1 VISGLSDRYR
11 VLSTVGTGGMG
22 VVYKALDTSLNR
34 PVAIK
39 AIRPQSLDDHAARRL
54 RAEALAAAS
63 LDHPY
68 ICKVYELIETAHDTL
83 IVMEFVEGETLAS
96 KLTRGVPPLEA
107 TLLMG
112 SEISEGLA
120 AAHARGVVHRDIKPS
135 NLMITPHGHVKIL
148 DFGLAHPID
157 TDEGKRTTQTGSKS
171 RTGSPAYMSPEQAR
185 GLDILPAS
193 DLFSLGV
200 VLYECLSGRLPF
212 EGNTGYEYV
221 ANLMTQKPLPLAARA
236 PDAPFALVQL
246 VERCLE
252 KDPGWRPESAEA
264 IGRELRLQLE
274 AGARGTAAA
283 SVARWSTRR
292 FGLSTAAA
300 VGTVALLGAAFALR
314 DRIWSGSGAL
324 DAARETVPLVTWA
337 SNEEDSK
344 LSPDG
349 TWVSF
354 LSDRDGTRR
363 LYAQPIDGGEARGI
377 IVEGAVLA
385 HVWSPDG
392 RRIAAYVSTDAG
404 VFLKL
409 VPAFF
414 GGTVERSIPL
424 PGSASRTARLVR
436 WIGDD
441 IYLTTDSARGREG
454 RILTR
459 IGLIDGTA
467 EQVTPRAMEQPLQF
481 QWLDVHPATGMLVVS
496 AVKDQQEDLWL
507 TDATGARARQ
517 ITSDRYFDRFPLWT
531 GDIVTF
537 QSNRGGQIDLWQID
551 PASGRTRLVS
561 SSETDERP
569 DSASLDG
576 RLVTFHQQ
584 HANARLLKLTP
595 ATGGEVPLTSDAL
608 SDFAPSA
615 SDDGRT
621 LIFQRHAGSPSL
633 GGTLLDSQLFV
644 SRAGNAETAPVA
656 LSVNAGFFPR
666 VSPGGGQV
674 AYFGRQSSG
683 SLYASLHVKDLA
695 TGQTRTI
702 SSQCPLQGFSLSP
715 VEWIQQNLAWSPDG
729 SLFFVEQGDAG
740 SLVRRFDPREGTTTS
755 VTGVLEP
762 RVRVFD
768 LHPSPDGA
776 ELAYLLYHDGTF
788 QARRRVLSTGEDQVV
803 GRWPG
808 RPADVSLRGWSDDG
822 ALIVV
827 LRHTN
832 VPDAE
837 APVMEVFA
845 ATPQENRRVARLPR
859 AHAVSARMARAGATL
874 FYTGTIDRANNIFA
888 LTLRTGAT
896 RRVTSNRLPSMEFS
910 GIEPLADGSLICAQ
924 NDRRQDIWLSKT
936 STPGSG
942 Q

>member
-11 VLSTVGTGGMG
+11 VLSTLGTGGMG

-39 AIRPQSLDDHAARRL
+39 AIRPQALDDQSARRL

-68 ICKVYELIETAHDTL
+68 ICKVYELVETAHETL

-96 KLTRGVPPLEA
+96 KLARGVPPLEA

-112 SEISEGLA
+112 SEISEGLS
-120 AAHARGVVHRDIKPS
+120 AAHARGIVHRDIKPS
-135 NLMITPHGHVKIL
+135 NVMITPHGHVKIL
-148 DFGLAHPID
+148 DFGLAHSVE
-157 TDEGKRTTQTGSKS
+157 TDEAKRRTQTGSQS

-185 GLDILPAS
+185 GLDIQPAS

-212 EGNTGYEYV
+212 DGNTGYEYV
-221 ANLMTQKPLPLAARA
+221 ANLMAQKPVPLAPLA
-236 PDAPFALVQL
+236 PEAPFALVQL

-252 KDPGWRPESAEA
+252 KDPGWRPESAEEV
-264 IGRELRLQLE
+264 GRELRLQLE
-274 AGARGTAAA
+274 AGARGAAA
-283 SVARWSTRR
+283 SSVARWSAGR
-292 FGLSTAAA
+292 FRLSTAAA
-300 VGTVALLGAAFALR
+300 VAAVALLAAGFGLR
-314 DRIWSGSGAL
+314 DRIWPGSHAL
-324 DAARETVPLVTWA
+324 DAAREMLPLVTWA
-337 SNEEDSK
+337 SNEQDSK

-354 LSDRDGTRR
+354 LSDRDGTQR
-363 LYAQPIDGGEARGI
+363 LYVQPIDGGEAREI
-377 IVEGAVLA
+377 SVEGAVHA

-392 RRIAAYVSTDAG
+392 RRIAAYASTGSG
-404 VFLKL
+404 VFLML

-414 GGTVERSIPL
+414 GGTIERSIAL
-424 PGSASRTARLVR
+424 PGAASATARLVR

-441 IYLTTDSARGREG
+441 VYLATDSARGREG
-454 RILTR
+454 RTLTR
-459 IGLIDGTA
+459 IRLSDGAIDNA
-467 EQVTPRAMEQPLQF
+467 TPRAGEQPLQF

-496 AVKDQQEDLWL
+496 AVKDEQEDLWL

-517 ITSDRYFDRFPLWT
+517 ITNDRYFDRFPLWT

-551 PASGRTRLVS
+551 PTSGRTRLVS
-561 SSETDERP
+561 SSESDERP
-569 DSASLDG
+569 ESASLDG
-576 RLVTFHQQ
+576 SLVTFQQQ
-584 HANARLLKLTP
+584 HANARLLRLTP
-595 ATGGEVPLTSDAL
+595 STGLEAQLTNDAL

-615 SDDGRT
+615 SADGRT

-633 GGTLLDSQLFV
+633 GGTLLDSQLFLARDGGAEAARAV
-644 SRAGNAETAPVA
+644 S
-656 LSVNAGFFPR
+656 AGFFPR

-674 AYFGRQSSG
+674 AYFGRQSSA
-683 SLYASLHVKDLA
+683 SLYASLFVKDLA
-695 TGQTRTI
+695 SGQTRTV
-702 SSQCPLQGFSLSP
+702 SSQCPLQGFSMSP

-740 SLVRRFDPREGTTTS
+740 PLVRRFDPRDGVTAS

-762 RVRVFD
+762 RVRVVD
-768 LHPSPDGA
+768 LHPSPDGS
-776 ELAYLLYHDGTF
+776 ELGYLLYHDGAF
-788 QARRRVLSTGEDQVV
+788 QVRRRMLATGEDQVV

-808 RPADVSLRGWSDDG
+808 RPADVYLKGWSDDG
-822 ALIVV
+822 ALIVI

-832 VPDAE
+832 VTGAE

-845 ATPQENRRVARLPR
+845 ATPQGTRRVARLPR
-859 AHAVSARMARAGATL
+859 AHAVSARMSRGGRTL

-888 LTLRTGAT
+888 LALATGAVL
-896 RRVTSNRLPSMEFS
+896 RLTSNQLASVEFS
-910 GIEPLADGSLICAQ
+910 GIEPLADGSLIVAQ
-924 NDRRQDIWLSKT
+924 NDRRQDIWLSRA
-936 STPGSG
+936 STPRSG